1 MAAVRFIGMA
11 FAMFLVVFFGMK
23 LLPLARPLPV
33 LKPDARIPTIQQA
46 VDDLSRKAA
55 QPPFASDGDATRDR
69 LRNAVLEYAKALG
82 DDTRNKTLKTSY
94 VEAATAYAR
103 AWLSIAPC
111 VATRTCSNS
120 DRERLD
126 RAQDTFDSPL
136 DHRVREAMRKL
147 HSTGVFGTG
156 DFAKDVVTLL
166 SQMANDP
173 RIDPRASTQRRKV
186 AEALKTPAFCVT
198 TR

>member
-1 MAAVRFIGMA
+1 MAAIRFIGMA
-11 FAMFLVVFFGMK
+11 LAMFLVVFFGMK

-46 VDDLSRKAA
+46 VDDLNRKAE
-55 QPPFASDGDATRDR
+55 QPSAGDANAARDR

-82 DDTRNKTLKTSY
+82 DDTCNKTLKTGY

-111 VATRTCSNS
+111 VATRTCSNA

-126 RAQDTFDSPL
+126 RAQDTFDTPL

-147 HSTGVFGTG
+147 HATGVFGPG

-186 AEALKTPAFCVT
+186 AEALKSPAFCVT